1 MVIYGFA
8 SAHESAPM
16 IVLRLAMLLERSFTD
31 ENSAVYACTRG
42 WTLICESER
51 AKDRTLP
58 ACERARM
65 PEAHGSHPTSKVHCC
80 RDVT

>member
-1 MVIYGFA
+1 
-8 SAHESAPM
+8 
-16 IVLRLAMLLERSFTD
+16 MLLERSFTD

-42 WTLICESER
+42 WTLICECER

-65 PEAHGSHPTSKVHCC
+65 PEVHSSHPTSTVHCC
-80 RDVT
+80 CDVTGV